1 MKNAETGI
9 YLSICV
15 PVFNEEDNIPILVD
29 RIAGVMEKESCRYEI
44 VMVDDCSTDN
54 SWKAMAEAKKKC
66 PHLRCLQFENNSGES
81 AAEDASLKASRG
93 KILMTIDADLEN
105 EPEDIPAFL
114 EKIRDFDCVC
124 GTRVGKRKDG
134 FVKNMSSRT
143 ANFIRNGI
151 LQDKITDAGCTYR
164 AFRKECFESVV
175 MYNGFHRFLPT
186 LFKMKG
192 FSVAEIPVG
201 HSKRMYGK
209 SKYGVWNRLFK
220 SFADMLVVRWM
231 KKRMLNY
238 SVKQE
243 I

>member
-1 MKNAETGI
+1 MKNSEKDI

-29 RIAGVMEKESCRYEI
+29 RIVKVMEKEDCSYEI

-54 SWKAMAEAKKKC
+54 SWKAMIDAKDRC
-66 PHLRCLQFENNSGES
+66 PELRCLQFEKNSGES
-81 AAEDASLKASRG
+81 AAEDALLKASRG
-93 KILMTIDADLEN
+93 KVLMTIDADLEN
-105 EPEDIPAFL
+105 EPEDIPVFL
-114 EKIRDFDCVC
+114 EKIKNFDCVC

-134 FVKNMSSRT
+134 FIKNMSSRL
-143 ANFIRNGI
+143 ANRVRNSI
-151 LQDKITDAGCTYR
+151 LQDNITDAGCTYR
-164 AFRKECFESVV
+164 VFRKECFENVV

-201 HSKRMYGK
+201 HAKRIYGK

-220 SFADMLVVRWM
+220 SFADMLAVRWM
-231 KKRMLNY
+231 RKRMLNY
-238 SVKQE
+238 TVEQE
-243 I
+243 K